1 MQNKGFVKLFSVLL
15 LLVCLYYLSFT
26 VVTNYHENKAEKL
39 AGGDSAIE
47 TEYLDSIA
55 GEKIWFGYTFK
66 QCREKELNLGLDLK
80 GGMNVTLEVSI
91 PDILNVLSG
100 YNTSENFKLAI
111 ENAKQRQY
119 NSQEIG
125 RAHV

>member
-1 MQNKGFVKLFSVLL
+1 MQNKGFVRLFSVLL

-26 VVTNYHENKAEKL
+26 AVTNYHENKAKKI
-39 AGGDSAIE
+39 AGENNAIE
-47 TEYLDSIA
+47 LAYLDSIA
-55 GEKIWFGYTFK
+55 GEKVWFGYTFK

-100 YNTSENFKLAI
+100 
-111 ENAKQRQY
+111 
-119 NSQEIG
+119 
-125 RAHV
+125 